1 MLLSSCNISGNA
13 VAMTATALATEGG
26 AAVLAA
32 HTVLRQVLALCQ
44 TSFACFNVAT
54 QSLVATSLGAEQPQQ
69 ARAMLLRT
77 GQLAVCTALPLAGLL
92 WMGQAQLVH
101 LFSHDVAVVDETLA
115 VLPLLILC
123 MVWRGFVLGGAHDA
137 GGT

>member
-1 MLLSSCNISGNA
+1 MLLSSCNVSGNA

-44 TSFACFNVAT
+44 TSFACFNVAA
-54 QSLVATSLGAEQPQQ
+54 QSLVATSLGADKPAQ
-69 ARAMLLRT
+69 ARDMLLRT

-92 WMGQAQLVH
+92 YMGQPHLVH

-115 VLPLLILC
+115 VLPLLIMC
-123 MVWRGFVLGGAHDA
+123 MVCEGGVESAA
-137 GGT
+137 CM